1 MRFISVTLRNCR
13 VHRELKVDFDPARTL
28 IGGPNETGKS
38 TLIEALHR
46 ALFLKAR
53 GSTEHHRALNSTLH
67 PGYPE
72 VELAFA
78 AGGNTYVLKKRF
90 GPAGTTTLAP
100 SHAVALTGDAAESEL
115 ARLLSVEAGGTG
127 KAVTVQWAHLW
138 VWQGQAGEDPSAHAT
153 AQQAGLLQRLQ
164 QMGGAAALQSEL
176 DARVAKH
183 FAEAWD
189 LIYTQAGRP
198 KVGSELERA
207 ESAVALATEWLTR
220 ATERVQRLEAAAV
233 SMENASRTLLATTA
247 SLVGLER
254 QQQEAEAKAL
264 QLGELRRLETEQD
277 YAAKGAVER
286 HGALTAAHQKVL
298 ATRGDIFELEEE
310 LKPRTAAVAR
320 LETARDEA
328 KRQAAAAEQAHR
340 AATEA
345 VRAARLRHELAA
357 ARTQLFEKQEN
368 HAKLHDKNQ
377 KVSKCRRALAELEDQ
392 LAKLPKVDTA
402 KLRKLQKLESERS
415 NARAALQAMATG
427 FEVVAADKPVQAG
440 DRSLQVGERQVLTE
454 DTEVLIGSAVRLRI
468 QPGGGTSLAEARQ
481 AEAEAREALQAAL
494 DALGLQSLQAAVEV
508 HARRDDLGSRIKAAE
523 AELVGL
529 GAEDL
534 AEELQQALHDFTAAQ
549 AIVARL
555 AALVPDE
562 ADPADKAAAKALAKA
577 LEQKLSEAE
586 QQETAAKAARD
597 RSTEMLESAAEALQA
612 TQVET
617 EQQGNQLTGLK
628 AQLELL
634 LKTHGA
640 DPARAMALIQSQSD
654 QATTKELLHTTTD
667 AIRALQPELLEEDRA
682 RIARS
687 IKLQAEQRDAARTE
701 IAVAQSA
708 LRSDGSEDPQAAL
721 ATATAKARSAQ
732 AQRASVQ
739 RKAQAVTLLDELF
752 QAEQQTLSEQ
762 FTQPLADKISGY
774 LQCLFGAGAR
784 ARVDLENN
792 EFRGLRLFRP
802 GFGGATF
809 AFDTLSGGAKEQT
822 AAAVR
827 LAMAEVLA
835 ADHGGCLPIVFDD
848 AFAYSDPERVNQLQR
863 MLDLAATRGLQ
874 VIVLSCNPADY
885 DALGAKVITL
895 NPERLS
901 APAPSHPL
909 AEAGVAIPDPNAPDV
924 EDPLPA
930 AMDGVPVTE
939 ELRQA
944 LLSALAAFGG
954 SKGNQTLRRELG
966 WEDDTYVAVRQE
978 LVDSGKLIPGRGR
991 GGSVSLPNR

>member
-46 ALFLKAR
+46 ALFLKAK

-67 PGYPE
+67 PGHPE

-90 GPAGTTTLAP
+90 GTAGTTTLAP
-100 SHAVALTGDAAESEL
+100 SHAVTLTGDAAESEL
-115 ARLLSVEAGGTG
+115 ARLLNVEVGIAG
-127 KAVTVQWAHLW
+127 KMMAVQWAHLW
-138 VWQGQAGEDPSAHAT
+138 VWQGQAGEDPAAHAT

-176 DARVAKH
+176 DARVARH
-183 FAEAWD
+183 FAEARD

-207 ESAVALATEWLTR
+207 ESALALATEGLAR
-220 ATERVQRLEAAAV
+220 ATERVQRIEAAAL
-233 SMENASRTLLATTA
+233 SLEHASRALLATTA

-264 QLGELRRLETEQD
+264 QVSGLRHLETEQA
-277 YAAKGAVER
+277 YTAKGAVER
-286 HGALTAAHQKVL
+286 HGALTTAHQKVL
-298 ATRGDIFELEEE
+298 ATRGDISELEEQ

-328 KRQAAAAEQAHR
+328 KRQAIAAEQVQR

-357 ARTQLFEKQEN
+357 ARTQFFEEQER
-368 HAKLHDKNQ
+368 HAKLHEKDQ
-377 KVSKCRRALAELEDQ
+377 KVVQRRRGLAELEAQ
-392 LAKLPKVDTA
+392 LAQLPKVDTA
-402 KLRKLQKLESERS
+402 KLRKLQKRESERS

-427 FEVVAADKPVQAG
+427 LEVLAADHPVLAG

-454 DTEVLIGSAVRLRI
+454 DTEVLLGSAVRLRI
-468 QPGGGTSLAEARQ
+468 QPGGTSLAEARQ
-481 AEAEAREALQAAL
+481 TEAEAREELQAAL

-523 AELVGL
+523 AELAGL

-549 AIVARL
+549 AVVARL

-577 LEQKLSEAE
+577 LERKLSEAE

-597 RSTEMLESAAEALQA
+597 RSTETLESAAEALQA

-654 QATTKELLHTTTD
+654 QATTKALLHTTTD
-667 AIRALQPELLEEDRA
+667 AIRALQPELLEGDRA
-682 RIARS
+682 RIARALKEKTS
-687 IKLQAEQRDAARTE
+687 ERNDAETKL
-701 IAVAQSA
+701 AVAKSE

-721 ATATAKARSAQ
+721 ATAEAKARSAQ

-739 RKAQAVTLLDELF
+739 RKAQAVTLLDKLF
-752 QAEQQTLSEQ
+752 QEEQQTLSEQ

-784 ARVDLENN
+784 AQVDLEHH
-792 EFRGLRLFRP
+792 EFSGLRLSRP
-802 GFGGATF
+802 GLGGATF

-885 DALGAKVITL
+885 DALGAKVIPL
-895 NPERLS
+895 NPERPS
-901 APAPSHPL
+901 APARSHPL

-924 EDPLPA
+924 EDALPA
-930 AMDGVPVTE
+930 AVDGVPVTE

-954 SKGNQTLRRELG
+954 SKGNQTLRQELG
-966 WEDDTYVAVRQE
+966 WEEDTYGAVRQE